1 MKKILLSL
9 ILSSITGFAFADEM
23 KYQPTDREINAIRVI
38 FEDDIKSFIG
48 DGESSFEEEY
58 KNNER
63 LHSLK
68 KAIHTETILKTYSEN
83 KAEGDKLYK
92 NKTFIV
98 KGMIKDIYRGSN
110 DEPYVSFA
118 TANKYHFN
126 TLEARFK
133 KPEQDKL
140 ADFRT
145 LSQIVLSCTGAEVI
159 KDSIGLNN
167 CEFVNKKE
175 IIDDTLTSYMKQV
188 EELKLGH
195 IVNVPISIRQI
206 VFLVSV
212 VSKKTDDFAEC
223 KDNIDFKCVNKLLDN
238 ILEQGQ
244 NKIMTEFA
252 PLAEYLQV
260 EDR

>member
-1 MKKILLSL
+1 
-9 ILSSITGFAFADEM
+9 
-23 KYQPTDREINAIRVI
+23 
-38 FEDDIKSFIG
+38 
-48 DGESSFEEEY
+48 
-58 KNNER
+58 
-63 LHSLK
+63 
-68 KAIHTETILKTYSEN
+68 
-83 KAEGDKLYK
+83 
-92 NKTFIV
+92 
-98 KGMIKDIYRGSN
+98 MIKDIYRGSN

-133 KPEQDKL
+133 KAEQDKL
-140 ADFRT
+140 ADLRT

-159 KDSIGLNN
+159 KDSIWLNN

-244 NKIMTEFA
+244 DKIMAEFA